1 MESNIF
7 KKIDSNIIKIHP
19 FHWIIGWHK
28 FIPIIL
34 GIALFGIAIGFLFPT
49 IVYNYYSDDGVESSA
64 VFIGFISLMA
74 FILFVIRQVKYNSFR
89 IHHHIPYAHSI
100 MLFFAFWL
108 IAFLFSLLPFVP
120 IQVHTWRINQRINS
134 ITKNLKTDTKI
145 LNEGSAFFAADRINN
160 SSRTYLKELE
170 KNASS
175 AQFNKRDRNYNYNM
189 LIDDN
194 GVIIYKFPY
203 NFGYYNYQR
212 KLPIHLSKNE
222 ALDLIN
228 SFIETAKRYDIKL
241 KETDAELIYSQRKAY
256 NLEKNT
262 SDSNNY
268 SLFVLKGDDY
278 PADAYN
284 QMMRFYDRYNYD
296 TDNSYVNE
304 FLLITLI
311 FAGFVALLLWIF
323 ISVPMADFGF
333 SILAAVI
340 LMIFS
345 GIAIAIMA
353 IGSSASEESIQF
365 FLWFLIL
372 VIFLIAFSGIHKTR
386 FQRIMQIVSHYTLS
400 VIAILVILIVE
411 DSNVFSRT
419 EEFYIF
425 SGILLLS
432 IVLSV
437 VMYKFVYKRYR
448 IMPK

>member
-7 KKIDSNIIKIHP
+7 KKIDSTIIKKHP

-28 FIPIIL
+28 FLPIII
-34 GIALFGIAIGFLFPT
+34 GVAFFSIVIGFLFPT
-49 IVYNYYSDDGVESSA
+49 TVYDYYSDDGVETTG

-74 FILFVIRQVKYNSFR
+74 FVLFIIRQVKYNSFR

-120 IQVHTWRINQRINS
+120 YQVHTWRINQKINS
-134 ITKNLKTDTKI
+134 ITNNLKRDTKI
-145 LNEGSAFFAADRINN
+145 LNEGSTFFTANQIDNDSRIH
-160 SSRTYLKELE
+160 LKELE
-170 KNASS
+170 KKTSS
-175 AQFNKRDRNYNYNM
+175 MQFDKRDRNFNYNII
-189 LIDDN
+189 IDDN
-194 GVIIYKFPY
+194 GVVIYKLPY

-212 KLPIHLSKNE
+212 KLPIHLSKKE
-222 ALDLIN
+222 ALTLIN
-228 SFIETAKRYDIKL
+228 SFTETAKHYNIKL

-256 NLEKNT
+256 NLGGNT
-262 SDSNNY
+262 SNLNNY
-268 SLFVLKGDDY
+268 SLFVFEGNDY

-284 QMMRFYDRYNYD
+284 QMMGFYDRYNYD
-296 TDNSYVNE
+296 DNSYVNE
-304 FLLITLI
+304 FLLATLI

-353 IGSSASEESIQF
+353 LGSFASEESIQF

-372 VIFLIAFSGIHKTR
+372 VIFLIAFSGTHKTR
-386 FQRIMQIVSHYTLS
+386 FQRIMQIVSHYTVS
-400 VIAILVILIVE
+400 VMAILVILIIE
-411 DSNVFSRT
+411 DSNIFSHT

-437 VMYKFVYKRYR
+437 VMYKFVYKRCR